1 MRLYADLAP
10 WFHLITPPYEYVDE
24 ADHVDRL
31 LVAARGDPPR
41 TMLELGSG
49 GGNLASHLRVPELT
63 LTDISPQMLAISR
76 PLNPHREHLEGD
88 MRTLRLGRAFDAV
101 LVHDAIDYM
110 LTEDDLAAALATVA
124 AHLAPDGAAV
134 LLPDVMSETFA
145 PGTSMGGEDDGE
157 GRGARYVEWMHEPPP
172 GSTTYLSDF
181 VFLLREPGGPTRVEH
196 DPHTLGLFPRGTWER
211 LIAAAGLELV
221 DVDDVDDP
229 FPGEHV
235 VLVVRPAA

>member
-1 MRLYADLAP
+1 
-10 WFHLITPPYEYVDE
+10 
-24 ADHVDRL
+24 
-31 LVAARGDPPR
+31 
-41 TMLELGSG
+41 
-49 GGNLASHLRVPELT
+49 
-63 LTDISPQMLAISR
+63 
-76 PLNPHREHLEGD
+76 

-196 DPHTLGLFPRGTWER
+196 DPHTLGLFPRATWER
-211 LIAAAGLELV
+211 LIAAAGL
-221 DVDDVDDP
+221 
-229 FPGEHV
+229 GAGGRRRTSTTRSRASTSCWWCA
-235 VLVVRPAA
+235 RPAERRVSAPGGRAPPGRAPRCARARGARCPAPPRRGAPG